1 MLLAAPEDEMRHA
14 LLLCLAFAQSALAAD
29 DATKQQVLGL
39 LGGYEETASPDAL
52 KALDGDV
59 PATLRAIAVDS
70 SLTQTQRARAI
81 HALGWFPDDTNRA
94 FLVTHAHGDNPMFAR
109 KAVYALANGW
119 GDQAIDE
126 LTLALANPDVQT
138 RMAAANAL
146 GHVGTPS
153 AKLALE
159 ARLAYE
165 KDPTVR
171 TTIQTQ
177 MEK

>member
-1 MLLAAPEDEMRHA
+1 MRSA
-14 LLLCLAFAQSALAAD
+14 LLFVLALGQAAAAED
-29 DATKQQVLGL
+29 PSKEQVLGL
-39 LGGYEETASPDAL
+39 LSGYEETASPDSL
-52 KALDGDV
+52 KALPGDV
-59 PATLRAIAVDS
+59 PATLRAIVADS

-94 FLVTHAHGDNPMFAR
+94 LLVAHARGGNPMFAR

-126 LTLALANPDVQT
+126 LTVALANPDVQT
-138 RMAAANAL
+138 RMAAASAL
-146 GHVGTPS
+146 GHMATPS

-165 KDPTVR
+165 TDPTVR
-171 TTIQTQ
+171 NTIEKQ
-177 MEK
+177 MGK

>member
-29 DATKQQVLGL
+29 DATRQQVLGL
-39 LGGYEETASPDAL
+39 LGGYEETASPDSL

-59 PATLRAIAVDS
+59 PGTLRAIASDTTLPS
-70 SLTQTQRARAI
+70 TQRARAI

-94 FLVTHAHGDNPMFAR
+94 FLVVHARGGDPMFAR

-119 GDQAIDE
+119 GDKAIDE
-126 LTLALANPDVQT
+126 LTVALANPDVQT

-146 GHVGTPS
+146 GRMGTPS
-153 AKLALE
+153 AKLTLE
-159 ARLAYE
+159 ARLVHE
-165 KDPTVR
+165 TDPTVKAN
-171 TTIQTQ
+171 IETQ
-177 MEK
+177 MGR

>member
-1 MLLAAPEDEMRHA
+1 MRHA

-39 LGGYEETASPDAL
+39 LSGYEETASPDSL
-52 KALDGDV
+52 KAVDGDV
-59 PATLRAIAVDS
+59 PGTLRAIASDS
-70 SLTQTQRARAI
+70 ALTSTQRARAI
-81 HALGWFPDDTNRA
+81 HALGWFPDDANRA
-94 FLVTHAHGDNPMFAR
+94 FLVAQARGGNPMFAR
-109 KAVYALANGW
+109 KAIYALANGW

-126 LTLALANPDVQT
+126 LTVALANPDVQT

-146 GHVGTPS
+146 GHMGTPS

-165 KDPTVR
+165 ADPTVKA
-171 TTIQTQ
+171 TIEKQ
-177 MEK
+177 MRN

>member
-1 MLLAAPEDEMRHA
+1 MRHV

-39 LGGYEETASPDAL
+39 LSGYEETASPDSL
-52 KALDGDV
+52 KAIDGNV
-59 PATLRAIAVDS
+59 PGTLRSIASDTTLS
-70 SLTQTQRARAI
+70 ATQRARAI
-81 HALGWFPDDTNRA
+81 HALGWFPDDETRA
-94 FLVTHAHGDNPMFAR
+94 FLVAHAHGNNPMFAR
-109 KAVYALANGW
+109 KAIYALANGW

-126 LTLALANPDVQT
+126 LTVALANPDVQT

-165 KDPTVR
+165 TDPTVR
-171 TTIQTQ
+171 TTIEKQ
-177 MEK
+177 MGK

>member
-1 MLLAAPEDEMRHA
+1 MRHV

-29 DATKQQVLGL
+29 DATTQQVLGL
-39 LGGYEETASPDAL
+39 LGGYEETASPDSL
-52 KALDGDV
+52 KALGGDV
-59 PATLRAIAVDS
+59 PETLRAIASDTT
-70 SLTQTQRARAI
+70 LTSTQRARAI

-94 FLVTHAHGDNPMFAR
+94 FLVSQARAGNPMFAR

-126 LTLALANPDVQT
+126 LTVALANPDVQT

-146 GHVGTPS
+146 GHMGTPS

-165 KDPTVR
+165 TDPTVKA
-171 TTIQTQ
+171 TIQKQ
-177 MEK
+177 MGK

>member
-1 MLLAAPEDEMRHA
+1 MRHV

-39 LGGYEETASPDAL
+39 LSGYEETASPDAL

-59 PATLRAIAVDS
+59 PGTLRTIASDTTLS
-70 SLTQTQRARAI
+70 STQRARAI

-94 FLVTHAHGDNPMFAR
+94 FLVAHARGDNSMFAR

-126 LTLALANPDVQT
+126 LVVALANPDVQT
-138 RMAAANAL
+138 RMSAAYAL
-146 GHVGTPS
+146 GHLGTPS
-153 AKLALE
+153 AQLALE
-159 ARLAYE
+159 ARLTHE
-165 KDPTVR
+165 TDPTVKA
-171 TTIQTQ
+171 TIEKQ